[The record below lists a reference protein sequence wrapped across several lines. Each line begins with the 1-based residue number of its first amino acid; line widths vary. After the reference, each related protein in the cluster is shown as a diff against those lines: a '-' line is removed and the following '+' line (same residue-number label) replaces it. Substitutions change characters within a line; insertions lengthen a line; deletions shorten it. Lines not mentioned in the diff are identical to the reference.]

1 MLKILENLGAAL
13 FILAAL
19 FIALMIPYP
28 LVQVIIDGLA
38 ASNGYVAWCGGVGLA
53 LYVMGLGYVAVRYAA
68 KMKKNVRE

>member
-13 FILAAL
+13 FILAAI

-28 LVQVIIDGLA
+28 LVQVIIDGLS

-53 LYVMGLGYVAVRYAA
+53 LYAMAIGYVAVRYASR
-68 KMKKNVRE
+68 MKKPHE